1 MENSKGEDKSI
12 ELSEKDLMC
21 IDNEYM
27 TESTSYGDDNTP
39 ATLTAD
45 LGGSWELWRN
55 IALKSEEFGHPDK
68 FCSYVERTN
77 W

>member
-12 ELSEKDLMC
+12 DLSENDLVF
-21 IDNEYM
+21 IANGSM